1 MKKFCITLFLALI
14 AIHPYAQETN
24 EDISD
29 KLSLCASCHGR
40 DGNSLVAEFPK
51 IAQQN
56 KRYLIKQML
65 DFQKGADGPRYNET
79 MSALVTGYALEDIQH
94 IAAYFAEQKVTI
106 GAADEATLERGQ
118 QIYRGGDIQKEIP
131 ACIGCHSPR
140 GLGNLQA
147 GFPLLSG
154 QYPEYTVHEL
164 LDFKSGERTNDYN
177 HIMQDIAKRM
187 DQSDM
192 EAVANYIYGLH

>member
-1 MKKFCITLFLALI
+1 MKKIFTTLFLALI

-24 EDISD
+24 MDAGE
-29 KLSLCASCHGR
+29 KVELCASCHGR
-40 DGNSLVAEFPK
+40 DGNSIMPEWPK

-56 KRYLIKQML
+56 KRYLVKQML
-65 DFQKGADGPRYNET
+65 DFQQGEDGRRYNET
-79 MSALVTGYALEDIQH
+79 MSTFMEQYTLEDIEE
-94 IAAYFAEQKVTI
+94 IAAYYSGQKVTI
-106 GAADEATLERGQ
+106 GEADEQLLERGQ
-118 QIYRGGDIQKEIP
+118 QIYRGGDFEKGIT
-131 ACIGCHSPR
+131 ACIACHGPH

-154 QYPEYTVHEL
+154 QHPAYTVTEL
-164 LDFKSGERTNDYN
+164 LNFKTGKRANDLN